1 MDEAPIYEFGPWRLD
16 AAQRLLFREGERVQV
31 PPKILETLLVLVEN
45 HGRIVEK
52 EFLISR
58 LWPDSFVEDGSLLR
72 NVSTL
77 RSLLADGQDGGP
89 FIETIPK
96 RGYRFV
102 APVSLVGD
110 DAPAAR
116 SAPHEPGAPAIHP
129 RRWPWVRVA
138 AAAAALAAMIVAV
151 TLLWRWNRP
160 PALDF
165 AERDW
170 LVVSDFENH
179 TGDARFD
186 RGLQAAFTIALEQSR
201 HVNLVP
207 RSRITNVLRRMGK
220 PPDQRVD
227 EGIAQE
233 ICAREG
239 ARAMVAASIVRTGER
254 YGLVVKLI
262 DPRTGLAVRSYSRR
276 IGTED
281 GVLDSLDDI
290 ARELRRDLGE
300 SLAELSLASRPLPQV
315 TTASLEALQQFAEGR
330 ELWARGKYEDSLAA
344 YEAAVRLDPDFAMAH
359 AALGSGL
366 SGPFIQGSRSRTEF
380 EKALAL
386 SARTTERERLL
397 IEFRSHAALMHYEEA
412 TRLAETY
419 LRIYPDDVEARRD
432 LAYLLLVSRRCEGA
446 VAHYEQILRISKL
459 DAHAN
464 VNLGTCFYIL
474 GKHADSIAAYER
486 AFAIEP
492 DWISETLYNRQFGYP
507 LIYLDQAARAR
518 EVYAL
523 NLGAPEAD
531 EKANALRSLAFVD
544 LFEGKY
550 QTARSRLREA
560 IPLFGR
566 HSLNHAR
573 TCLFLSQLEH
583 SLGNERSALAELAQ
597 VEALLTEPRN
607 GVEYNFYCRMGA
619 ELARMGELGKAQIIA
634 KTCRVELDSESDFG
648 RADLYRLEGEIEL
661 ARGNAAKAAELLALA
676 DSDFTGPLTVDSLA
690 RAYRRLGRN
699 DDAVAL
705 FEKLI
710 ATPDV
715 LGWEAQLPWTEAH
728 VSLAELYVERGDTEK
743 ARKLLDTFLAR
754 WKDAD
759 PRLPLLLR
767 ARSLTTLAQ

>member
-1 MDEAPIYEFGPWRLD
+1 MDQGPIYQFGPWRLD
-16 AAQRLLFREGERVQV
+16 AVQRLLFREGERVQV

-102 APVSLVGD
+102 APVSLVRED
-110 DAPAAR
+110 VPAVS
-116 SAPHEPGAPAIHP
+116 SATIGPEVLAVRRP
-129 RRWPWVRVA
+129 RKAWILA
-138 AAAAALAAMIVAV
+138 AAAVLALAAIGVAF
-151 TLLWRWNRP
+151 LGKWDRS

-170 LVVSDFENH
+170 LVVADFENH

-220 PPDQRVD
+220 PTDQRVD
-227 EGIAQE
+227 ERIAAE

-239 ARAMVAASIVRTGER
+239 ARAVVTASIVRAGQQ
-254 YGLVVKLI
+254 YGLVAKLI

-276 IGTED
+276 IGNED
-281 GVLDSLDDI
+281 GILDALDDI

-300 SLAELSLASRPLPQV
+300 SLAELSRASRPLPQV

-330 ELWARGKYEDSLAA
+330 DLWARGKYQDSLVA
-344 YEAAVRLDPDFAMAH
+344 YGAAVNLDPEFAMAH

-366 SGPFIQGSRSRTEF
+366 SGPIFHTSRGRAELET
-380 EKALAL
+380 ALAL
-386 SARTTERERLL
+386 AARTTERERLL
-397 IEFRSHAALMHYEEA
+397 IEIRSNAALRHHDEA
-412 TRLAETY
+412 IRLAEAY
-419 LRIYPDDVEARRD
+419 LRVYPDDVDARRD
-432 LAYLLLVSRRCEGA
+432 LAYLFLVGRRCESA
-446 VAHYEQILRISKL
+446 VAHYEEILRISAF
-459 DAHAN
+459 DANAN

-474 GKHADSIAAYER
+474 GRHADAIAAYER
-486 AFAIEP
+486 AFTIEP

-507 LIYLDQAARAR
+507 MIHSDQSARAR

-523 NLGAPEAD
+523 NLSAPAAD
-531 EKANALRSLAFVD
+531 KRANALRSIAFVD

-560 IPLFGR
+560 APLFGQ
-566 HSLNHAR
+566 HFLNHAR
-573 TCLFLSQLEH
+573 TRLFLSQLER
-583 SLGNERSALAELAQ
+583 SLGNQRSALAELAQ
-597 VEALLTEPRN
+597 VETLLTETLD
-607 GVEYNFYCRMGA
+607 GVDYNFYCRMGA
-619 ELARMGELGKAQIIA
+619 ELARMGALGKAQIVA
-634 KTCRVELDSESDFG
+634 KACRVKLDSERNDA

-661 ARGNAAKAAELLALA
+661 ARGNAAKAVELLALA

-690 RAYRRLGRN
+690 RAYHRLGRN
-699 DDAVAL
+699 DDAIAL
-705 FEKLI
+705 YEKLI
-710 ATPDV
+710 SMPDV
-715 LGWEAQLPWTEAH
+715 LGWEAQQPWTEAH
-728 VSLAELYVERGDTEK
+728 VSLAELYLNRGDSEK

-759 PRLPLLLR
+759 PGLPLLLR